1 MRDLIQAVRAGASS
15 AELLECE
22 LPTRFR
28 AAHTLRAEIDIFQ
41 GQADKDVRRSIHVG
55 EVEMPDLAPDEV
67 LVAVMAS
74 SVNFN
79 SVWSAAFEPVPT
91 FVFLRSRAGEGP
103 WGARHDLPYHI
114 IGSDA
119 AGVIVRTGRAVWHWL
134 VGDHVVISPGVIDA
148 VDPASQEDG
157 VMANP
162 LAWGYETNFGGMA
175 DFTVVKENQL
185 LRKPECLTW
194 EEAAAN
200 TLCAGTAY
208 RMLVGRHGAQMKQGD
223 VVLIWGATG
232 GLGGYAVQIVRNG
245 GGVPVCMVSSEEK
258 AQIIRAIGG
267 EHIIDRATL
276 GLTDEGLRDP
286 KNWRLLGRRIRELTG
301 EDPHIVFDYLG
312 RETFA
317 ASVWLARRGGAIVTC
332 GSSTGYWHEYDNR
345 HLWMRIK
352 RIIGSHG
359 FNYHEADQVNRLI
372 GLGMITPTL
381 STTYPLDQAAD
392 AVRAVQLNQHIGKVG
407 ILCLAPHEGLG
418 VTNPVLRQHIGE
430 DRLGIFR
437 RDR

>member
-1 MRDLIQAVRAGASS
+1 MLDLIQAVQAGASS

-28 AAHTLRAEIDIFQ
+28 AAHTLKAETDIFL

-55 EVEMPDLAPDEV
+55 EVEMPELAPDEV

-79 SVWSAAFEPVPT
+79 SVWSAIFEPIPT
-91 FVFLRSRAGEGP
+91 FAFLRNRATEGP
-103 WGARHDLPYHI
+103 WGERHDLPYHV

-119 AGVIVRTGRAVWHWL
+119 AGVIVRTGRAVWHWS
-134 VGDHVVISPGVIDA
+134 VGDHVVISPGVVDS

-208 RMLVGRHGAQMKQGD
+208 RMLVGRHGARMKQGD

-258 AQIIRAIGG
+258 AQIVRAIGG

-276 GLTDEGLRDP
+276 GLGDHGMRDP
-286 KNWRLLGRRIRELTG
+286 KSWRLLGGRIRELTG

-312 RETFA
+312 RETFT
-317 ASVWLARRGGAIVTC
+317 ASVWLARRGGTVVTC

-381 STTYPLDQAAD
+381 STTYSLDQAAD
-392 AVRAVQLNQHIGKVG
+392 AVRAVQLNRHIGKVG
-407 ILCLAPHEGLG
+407 ILCLAPREGLG

-430 DRLGIFR
+430 DRIGIFR
-437 RDR
+437 RP